1 LTDQVRR
8 SSGSVGAQIAEAWGK
23 RDYERHFISKMTDAD
38 SEQLETQHWLMM
50 AKDRKYITEDQA
62 RELIERCQ
70 TLGKMINGIIAKSDR
85 FCRRP

>member
-1 LTDQVRR
+1 
-8 SSGSVGAQIAEAWGK
+8 
-23 RDYERHFISKMTDAD
+23 
-38 SEQLETQHWLMM
+38 MM